1 MGAMAA
7 TSPVIPDERSEDPG
21 PVSADANQWKNT
33 GCGFGCAA
41 PE

>member
-7 TSPVIPDERSEDPG
+7 TTPVIPDERSEDPA
-21 PVSADANQWKNT
+21 PVSADANHGKST
-33 GCGFGCAA
+33 GSGFGCAA